1 MTNLKTDA
9 SYAIKRY
16 IMEVILNK
24 TIDNL
29 GLEGDI
35 VKVKPGY
42 ARNYLIPQKLAA
54 PVTSHNL
61 ARLKQ
66 EQEAIQ
72 ARLEREK
79 KKAEALSSKLSG
91 ITVIIA
97 RRVGE
102 EDRLFGSVTSGD
114 IAEKLAEQGIEIDK
128 RAVVLNEPIKTL
140 GDARVTVKVGYQMTT
155 DITVQVVPE
164 NVGD

>member
-1 MTNLKTDA
+1 
-9 SYAIKRY
+9 
-16 IMEVILNK
+16 MEVILNK

-29 GLEGDI
+29 GLEGEV

-54 PVTSHNL
+54 PVTSQNL

-66 EQEAIQ
+66 GQEAIK
-72 ARLEREK
+72 ARLDREK
-79 KKAEALSSKLSG
+79 KNAESLSAKLSG
-91 ITVIIA
+91 ITVTIA

-102 EDRLFGSVTSGD
+102 EDRLFGSVTTGD
-114 IAEKLAEQGIEIDK
+114 IADKLAEQGIEIDRK
-128 RAVVLNEPIKTL
+128 AIVLNEPIKTI
-140 GDARVTVKVGYQMTT
+140 GDTKVSVKVGYQMTT
-155 DITVQVVPE
+155 EITIQVVPE

>member
-1 MTNLKTDA
+1 
-9 SYAIKRY
+9 
-16 IMEVILNK
+16 MEVILNK

-54 PVTSHNL
+54 IVSKENL

-79 KKAEALSSKLSG
+79 KNAEALSSKLSG
-91 ITVIIA
+91 ITVEIA

-102 EDRLFGSVTSGD
+102 EDRLFGSVTTAD
-114 IAEKLAEQGIEIDK
+114 IAEKLEQDGISIDRK
-128 RAVVLNEPIKTL
+128 SIILSEPIKML
-140 GDARVTVKVGYQMTT
+140 GETKVSIKIGYQMTT
-155 DITVQVVPE
+155 EVIVLVVPE
-164 NVGD
+164 QSEE

>member
-1 MTNLKTDA
+1 
-9 SYAIKRY
+9 
-16 IMEVILNK
+16 MEVILNK

-54 PVTSHNL
+54 SVTKQNL

-79 KKAEALSSKLSG
+79 KNAESLSAKLSG

-97 RRVGE
+97 RRVGD
-102 EDRLFGSVTSGD
+102 EDRLFGSVTSSD
-114 IAEKLAEQGIEIDK
+114 IAEKLAEQGVEIDRK
-128 RAVVLNEPIKTL
+128 VIMLNDPIKAL
-140 GDARVTVKVGYQMTT
+140 GDTKVTIKVGFQMTT
-155 DITVQVVPE
+155 EIIVQVVPE
-164 NVGD
+164 KVGD

>member
-1 MTNLKTDA
+1 
-9 SYAIKRY
+9 
-16 IMEVILNK
+16 MEVILNK

-42 ARNYLIPQKLAA
+42 ARNFLIPQKLAA
-54 PVTSHNL
+54 PVTNQNL

-66 EQEAIQ
+66 EQEAIK

-79 KKAEALSSKLSG
+79 KNAESLSAKLSG
-91 ITVIIA
+91 ITVTIA
-97 RRVGE
+97 RRAGE

-114 IAEKLAEQGIEIDK
+114 IAEKLAEQGIELDRKAI
-128 RAVVLNEPIKTL
+128 VLNDPIKTI
-140 GDARVTVKVGYQMTT
+140 GDTRVSIKVGFQMTT
-155 DITVQVVPE
+155 EITIQVVPE
-164 NVGD
+164 NIGD

>member
-1 MTNLKTDA
+1 
-9 SYAIKRY
+9 
-16 IMEVILNK
+16 MEVILNK